1 MSGIGNR
8 IEILDT
14 TLRDGEQTDCVSFSV
29 QEKVQIADFLLRDL
43 AVDRIEAGSCRVSQG
58 EFEAVQSICRNAS
71 EYGMPEKVEVL
82 GFVDGKISVDWLCRA
97 GGKVLNLLCK
107 GSEKHCRGQLGK
119 TLDEHVRD
127 IREVISYARERG
139 VNVNIYLEDWSG
151 GMKESEQYV
160 FDMLGM
166 LSSEPVLRYMLSDTL
181 GVLNPVLTSKYLTCT
196 LNKFPQLHF
205 DFHAHNDYDLAVANS
220 VSAAV
225 AGVKAIHTTVNG
237 LGERAGNTPL
247 ASIHAILKDHF
258 AVSSGIN
265 ENMLYEAS
273 KLVECCSGI
282 PVPVNK
288 PVVGEK
294 VFMQVAGIHADGDSK
309 GGLYC
314 SNLLPER
321 FGRRRSYSLGKT
333 SGKAN
338 IRRNLEE
345 MGIKLDEKSM
355 ALVTRRVIELG
366 DKKELVMPED
376 LPYIAA
382 DVLKNPVEN
391 NVVKLIDYSMN
402 LAYGSRPMS
411 SVRVE
416 IDGRQYGA
424 SSSGSGQ
431 YDAFVK
437 ALRKIWKDELSRE
450 LPVLENYVVTI
461 PPGGRTDALVQ
472 TVITWKWDNRI
483 LRTCALDADQNEAA
497 IKATMKMLNVF
508 EQDFRKEQQ

>member
-1 MSGIGNR
+1 MSLPIR
-8 IEILDT
+8 KIEILDT
-14 TLRDGEQTDCVSFSV
+14 TLRDGEQTDGVSFSV
-29 QEKVQIADFLLRDL
+29 DEKVQIADFLLQNL
-43 AVDRIEAGSCRVSQG
+43 AVSRIEAGSCRVSQG
-58 EFEAVQSICRNAS
+58 EFEAIRAICRNAADT
-71 EYGMPEKVEVL
+71 GMPEKVEVL
-82 GFVDGKISVDWLCRA
+82 GFVDGKTSVDWLQKA

-107 GSEKHCRGQLGK
+107 GSAKHCLGQLGK
-119 TLDEHVRD
+119 TLDEHIRD
-127 IREVISYARERG
+127 IREVIAFAAEK
-139 VNVNIYLEDWSG
+139 NIKVNIYFEDWSG
-151 GMKESEQYV
+151 GMKESENYV
-160 FDMLGM
+160 FDMLSM
-166 LSSEPVLRYMLSDTL
+166 LSAEPVMRYMLSDTL
-181 GVLNPVLTSKYLTCT
+181 GILNPVLTAQYLEETI
-196 LNKFPQLHF
+196 KRFPQLHF

-220 VSAAV
+220 VAAV
-225 AGVKAIHTTVNG
+225 SAGVKSIHTTING

-258 AVSSGIN
+258 DISTGIN

-273 KLVECCSGI
+273 KLVEYSSGI
-282 PVPVNK
+282 PIPVNH

-314 SNLLPER
+314 SNLMPER

-345 MGIKLDEKSM
+345 MGIKLDEKAM
-355 ALVTRRVIELG
+355 ALVTKRVTELG

-391 NVVKLIDYSMN
+391 NLVKLIDYSMN
-402 LAYGSRPMS
+402 LAYGSRPTS

-416 IDGRQYGA
+416 INGKEYGA
-424 SSSGSGQ
+424 ASGGSGQ

-437 ALRKIWKDELSRE
+437 ALRKIWKDELARE

-472 TVITWKWDNRI
+472 TVITWKWQERT
-483 LRTCALDADQNEAA
+483 LRTCGLDADQNEAA
-497 IKATMKMLNVF
+497 IKATIKMLNTF
-508 EQDFRKEQQ
+508 EQDISNEK